1 MDLRATQGLALSFQ
15 AYIDLTTAWL
25 LGVFVAELFNVTA
38 RQGRLQSPGLA
49 VGAHAGCHGG
59 LFRGF

>member
-25 LGVFVAELFNVTA
+25 LGVFVAEL
-38 RQGRLQSPGLA
+38 
-49 VGAHAGCHGG
+49 
-59 LFRGF
+59 